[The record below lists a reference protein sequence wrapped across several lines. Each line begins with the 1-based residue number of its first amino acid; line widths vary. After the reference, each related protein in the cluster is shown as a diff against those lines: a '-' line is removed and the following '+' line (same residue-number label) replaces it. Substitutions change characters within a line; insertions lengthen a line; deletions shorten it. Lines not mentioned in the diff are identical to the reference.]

1 MNLYFRLLG
10 LLLRCLARKR
20 RASLEPSRLKM
31 RVWPND
37 LDVFGHMNNGRY
49 LTLMDLGR
57 FDIVFSSG
65 LLGVMRRRRWYAV
78 VATAEVRFFR
88 PLKCWQRYTLVT
100 EIIDWDA
107 HRFVFEQRFESE
119 GKLALKA
126 MLVAQFRRG
135 REPVPTEEV
144 FASVGLEPPT
154 RRHEGGLAARIAPN
168 VASKDQ

>member
-1 MNLYFRLLG
+1 MNLYFRLIG
-10 LLLRCLARKR
+10 LLFRCLARKR
-20 RASLEPSRLKM
+20 HATLEPSRLKM

-49 LTLMDLGR
+49 FTLMDLGR

-65 LLGVMRRRRWYAV
+65 LLGVMRRRHWYAV

-100 EIIDWDA
+100 EIIDWDK
-107 HRFVFEQRFESE
+107 HRFVFEQRFESA
-119 GKLALKA
+119 GKLAFKA

-144 FASVGLEPPT
+144 FAALDYTPAPPA
-154 RRHEGGLAARIAPN
+154 HGGELAAGIAPN
-168 VASKDQ
+168 VAPEDK